1 MTTRL
6 DTTAE
11 PQEAGTTNAAGAGN
25 GAIAGILAYLRD
37 RRLQPGDRL
46 PSERDLAERL
56 GVGRNAVRE
65 ALATLVTLRI
75 VESRPNSGIYLRHV
89 EREGSF
95 EALVMLTD
103 MGAVP
108 TPVEVAET
116 MEVRGHLEV
125 LAAGL
130 ACQRRT
136 EADLARMEAVLQR
149 TEQVLAEGG
158 NIAAADT
165 EFHVALVDATHNS
178 VLVRVLHAFY
188 RFTGR
193 RREAMFADTVQGH
206 ASLLDHRRLL
216 GHIRARDAAKA
227 QLLILR
233 HMDRARSYWSSVLGG
248 TD

>member
-1 MTTRL
+1 MAMS
-6 DTTAE
+6 TATSAAS
-11 PQEAGTTNAAGAGN
+11 EAHGAAGHPV
-25 GAIAGILAYLRD
+25 IAGILGYLQE

-46 PSERDLAERL
+46 PSERDFSERL
-56 GVGRNAVRE
+56 GVGRNALRE
-65 ALATLVTLRI
+65 AIATLVTLRV

-89 EREGSF
+89 EREASF

-103 MGAVP
+103 MGGTP

-136 EADLARMEAVLQR
+136 GADLECMEAVLRR
-149 TEQVLAEGG
+149 TEEVLLQHG

-165 EFHVALVDATHNS
+165 EFHIALVDATHNS

-188 RFTGR
+188 RFTGER
-193 RREAMFADTVQGH
+193 RQAMFEDTAQGK
-206 ASLLDHRRLL
+206 ASLRDHRRLFE
-216 GHIRARDAAKA
+216 HIRARDSAKA
-227 QLLILR
+227 QLLILQ
-233 HMDRARSYWSSVLGG
+233 HMDRARSYWSTVLGN
-248 TD
+248 